1 MTKPPDWQETLDD
14 LEDRRQRT
22 LAMGG
27 PERLA
32 KHHGKGKLDAR
43 ARIDHLLDPGTF
55 REIGTLVGG
64 ETAADGIVVG
74 SGLINGSPVMLGAED
89 FTTLAG
95 SIGPGGNSKRYRIA
109 ELALRDKIPL
119 VMLLEG
125 AGFRP
130 GGGHYGRSP
139 TDLLAQAQCSGRV
152 PTVGAVL
159 GPSAG
164 HGALVAPV
172 CDFRIMSEQGAIFTA
187 GPPVV
192 KESTGEDISKE
203 DLGGPGVAL
212 ASGVIHNVGEDD
224 ETVLDDIRRYL
235 SYFPSSAW
243 SYPSPLPDDETT
255 QPRPTPE
262 LIEIVSRDNRRVYD
276 MRSVLNVIFDRPDWF
291 EVQPRYGRAI
301 ICALAHLG
309 GHPVAVV
316 ANQPKVLA
324 GSIDADAADKAA
336 HFIMVADSFHLPIVF
351 LADNP
356 GMLPGSRSERS
367 GVLRAGARM
376 FAAQTAATTVKL
388 HVTLRKAYGF
398 GSMVMSLL
406 SFDSQGATF
415 AYPGATMGAMSAAA
429 LSKASHAGEDLTAK
443 LRDAELQASYRSAEH
458 MGFDE
463 LIDPRETR
471 DALMASLRRG
481 LSSRQAAAEPVA
493 GPSSCPEE
501 SADVILAAGPNGHV
515 ADVDSPRLVDD
526 MYHGVCQVIGS
537 DQPVLHGVHVHL
549 FGSKRS
555 GLQVAGIFEELG
567 AFLPH
572 DADDRRLVDD
582 PAGEIGS
589 KNTGRLDRG
598 HLDPAL
604 GLDPQRIRQ
613 HIDCRLGRAVD
624 AGAFGSGIAVNG
636 RNVDDLAAALLDHR
650 VVDG

>member
-1 MTKPPDWQETLDD
+1 MTKSPDWQETLDD
-14 LEDRRQRT
+14 LDRRRQHTR
-22 LAMGG
+22 AMGG
-27 PERLA
+27 AERLA
-32 KHHGKGKLDAR
+32 KHRGKGKLDAR
-43 ARIDHLLDPGTF
+43 ARIDYLLDPGTF
-55 REIGTLVGG
+55 RELGTLVGG
-64 ETAADGIVVG
+64 EIAADGIVVG

-109 ELALRDKIPL
+109 ELALREKVPL

-152 PTVGAVL
+152 PTVAGVL

-172 CDFRIMSEQGAIFTA
+172 CDFRIMSSQGAIFTA

-203 DLGGPGVAL
+203 DLGGPEVAL
-212 ASGVIHNVGEDD
+212 PSGVIHNVAEDD

-235 SYFPSSAW
+235 SYFPASAW
-243 SYPSPLPDDETT
+243 SYPPSLPADESSE
-255 QPRPTPE
+255 PRQTPQ
-262 LIEIVSRDNRRVYD
+262 LLDIVSRDNRRIYD
-276 MRSVLNVIFDRPDWF
+276 MRAVLDVVFDQPDWF
-291 EVQPRYGRAI
+291 EVQPQFGKAI

-356 GMLPGSRSERS
+356 GMLPGSRSERT

-376 FAAQTAATTVKL
+376 FAAQTAASTLKL
-388 HVTLRKAYGF
+388 HLTLRKAYGF

-406 SFDSQGATF
+406 SFDAQSATF

-429 LSKASHAGEDLTAK
+429 LSRASHAGEDVTAK
-443 LRDAELQASYRSAEH
+443 LREAELQASYRSAEH

-471 DALMASLRRG
+471 DALLASLRRG
-481 LSSRQAAAEPVA
+481 LSSRQAAAEPV
-493 GPSSCPEE
+493 SRT
-501 SADVILAAGPNGHV
+501 VIMP
-515 ADVDSPRLVDD
+515 
-526 MYHGVCQVIGS
+526 
-537 DQPVLHGVHVHL
+537 
-549 FGSKRS
+549 
-555 GLQVAGIFEELG
+555 
-567 AFLPH
+567 
-572 DADDRRLVDD
+572 
-582 PAGEIGS
+582 
-589 KNTGRLDRG
+589 
-598 HLDPAL
+598 
-604 GLDPQRIRQ
+604 
-613 HIDCRLGRAVD
+613 
-624 AGAFGSGIAVNG
+624 
-636 RNVDDLAAALLDHR
+636 
-650 VVDG
+650 

>member
-1 MTKPPDWQETLDD
+1 MTKSPDWQETLDD
-14 LEDRRQRT
+14 LDRRRQHTR
-22 LAMGG
+22 AMGG
-27 PERLA
+27 AERLA
-32 KHHGKGKLDAR
+32 KHRGKGKLDAR
-43 ARIDHLLDPGTF
+43 ARIDYLLDPGTF
-55 REIGTLVGG
+55 RELGTLVGG
-64 ETAADGIVVG
+64 EIAADGIVVG

-109 ELALRDKIPL
+109 ELALREKVPL

-152 PTVGAVL
+152 PTVAGVL

-172 CDFRIMSEQGAIFTA
+172 CDFRIMSSQGAIFTA

-203 DLGGPGVAL
+203 DLGGPEVAL
-212 ASGVIHNVGEDD
+212 PSGVIHNVAEDD

-235 SYFPSSAW
+235 SYFPASAW
-243 SYPSPLPDDETT
+243 SYPSPLPASEGGASSE
-255 QPRPTPE
+255 PRQTPQ
-262 LIEIVSRDNRRVYD
+262 LLDIVSRDNRRIYD
-276 MRSVLNVIFDRPDWF
+276 MRAVLDVVFDQPDWF
-291 EVQPRYGRAI
+291 EVQPQFGKAI

-356 GMLPGSRSERS
+356 GMLPGSRSERT

-376 FAAQTAATTVKL
+376 FAAQTAASTLKL
-388 HVTLRKAYGF
+388 HLTLRKAYGF

-406 SFDSQGATF
+406 SFDAQSATF

-429 LSKASHAGEDLTAK
+429 LSRASHAGEDLTAK
-443 LRDAELQASYRSAEH
+443 LREAELQASYRSAEH

-471 DALMASLRRG
+471 DALLASLRRG
-481 LSSRQAAAEPVA
+481 LSSRQAAAEPV
-493 GPSSCPEE
+493 SRT
-501 SADVILAAGPNGHV
+501 VIMP
-515 ADVDSPRLVDD
+515 
-526 MYHGVCQVIGS
+526 
-537 DQPVLHGVHVHL
+537 
-549 FGSKRS
+549 
-555 GLQVAGIFEELG
+555 
-567 AFLPH
+567 
-572 DADDRRLVDD
+572 
-582 PAGEIGS
+582 
-589 KNTGRLDRG
+589 
-598 HLDPAL
+598 
-604 GLDPQRIRQ
+604 
-613 HIDCRLGRAVD
+613 
-624 AGAFGSGIAVNG
+624 
-636 RNVDDLAAALLDHR
+636 
-650 VVDG
+650 

>member
-1 MTKPPDWQETLDD
+1 MTKSPDWQETLDD
-14 LEDRRQRT
+14 LDRRRQHAR
-22 LAMGG
+22 AMGG
-27 PERLA
+27 PERLD
-32 KHHGKGKLDAR
+32 KHHNKGKLDAR
-43 ARIDHLLDPGTF
+43 ARIEYLLDPGTF
-55 REIGTLVGG
+55 RELGTLVGG
-64 ETAADGIVVG
+64 EIAADGLIVG
-74 SGLINGSPVMLGAED
+74 SGTINGSPVMLGAED

-130 GGGHYGRSP
+130 GGGHYGRTP

-172 CDFRIMSEQGAIFTA
+172 CDFRIMSRQGAIFTA

-203 DLGGPGVAL
+203 DLGGPDVAL
-212 ASGVIHNVGEDD
+212 PSGVIHNVAEDD
-224 ETVLDDIRRYL
+224 EAVLDDVRRYL

-243 SYPSPLPDDETT
+243 SYPPSLPQDEDSE
-255 QPRPTPE
+255 PRATPE
-262 LIEIVSRDNRRVYD
+262 LLDIVSRDNRRVYD
-276 MRSVLNVIFDRPDWF
+276 MRAVLDVIFDRPDWF
-291 EVQPRYGRAI
+291 EVQPQYGKAI

-316 ANQPKVLA
+316 ANQPQVLA
-324 GSIDADAADKAA
+324 GSIDAAAADKAA
-336 HFIMVADSFHLPIVF
+336 HFIMVADSFHLPLVF

-406 SFDSQGATF
+406 GFDSQSATF

-429 LSKASHAGEDLTAK
+429 LGRATHAGEDVTAK
-443 LRDAELQASYRSAEH
+443 LREAELQASYRSAEH

-471 DALMASLRRG
+471 DALLASLKRS
-481 LSSRQAAAEPVA
+481 LSSRQAAAEPVTRT
-493 GPSSCPEE
+493 
-501 SADVILAAGPNGHV
+501 VIMP
-515 ADVDSPRLVDD
+515 
-526 MYHGVCQVIGS
+526 
-537 DQPVLHGVHVHL
+537 
-549 FGSKRS
+549 
-555 GLQVAGIFEELG
+555 
-567 AFLPH
+567 
-572 DADDRRLVDD
+572 
-582 PAGEIGS
+582 
-589 KNTGRLDRG
+589 
-598 HLDPAL
+598 
-604 GLDPQRIRQ
+604 
-613 HIDCRLGRAVD
+613 
-624 AGAFGSGIAVNG
+624 
-636 RNVDDLAAALLDHR
+636 
-650 VVDG
+650 

>member
-1 MTKPPDWQETLDD
+1 MTKSADWQETLGD
-14 LEDRRQRT
+14 LERRRQHTRA
-22 LAMGG
+22 LGG
-27 PERLA
+27 AERVA
-32 KHHGKGKLDAR
+32 KHRDKGKLDAR

-64 ETAADGIVVG
+64 EIAADGIVIG
-74 SGLINGSPVMLGAED
+74 SGLINGSPIMLGAED

-130 GGGHYGRSP
+130 TGGHYGRSP
-139 TDLLAQAQCSGRV
+139 TDLLAQARCSGQV
-152 PTVGAVL
+152 PTVAAVL

-172 CDFRIMSEQGAIFTA
+172 CDFRIMSRQGAIFTA

-203 DLGGPGVAL
+203 DLGGPDVAL
-212 ASGVIHNVGEDD
+212 SSGVIHNVAEDD
-224 ETVLDDIRRYL
+224 EAVLDDIRRYL
-235 SYFPSSAW
+235 SYFPPSAW
-243 SYPSPLPDDETT
+243 SYPRSVTAAESGATSESR
-255 QPRPTPE
+255 QTPE
-262 LIEIVSRDNRRVYD
+262 LLDIVSRDNRRVYD
-276 MRSVLNVIFDRPDWF
+276 MRAVLDVVFDRPDWF
-291 EVQPRYGRAI
+291 EVQPQFGKAI

-316 ANQPKVLA
+316 ANQPQVLA

-336 HFIMVADSFHLPIVF
+336 HFITVADSFHLPIVF

-376 FAAQTAATTVKL
+376 FAAQTAATTLKL
-388 HVTLRKAYGF
+388 HLTLRKAYGF

-406 SFDSQGATF
+406 SFDDQVATF

-443 LRDAELQASYRSAEH
+443 LRDAELQASYHSAER

-471 DALMASLRRG
+471 DALLASLIRG
-481 LSSRQAAAEPVA
+481 LSSRQAAAEPV
-493 GPSSCPEE
+493 SRT
-501 SADVILAAGPNGHV
+501 VIMP
-515 ADVDSPRLVDD
+515 
-526 MYHGVCQVIGS
+526 
-537 DQPVLHGVHVHL
+537 
-549 FGSKRS
+549 
-555 GLQVAGIFEELG
+555 
-567 AFLPH
+567 
-572 DADDRRLVDD
+572 
-582 PAGEIGS
+582 
-589 KNTGRLDRG
+589 
-598 HLDPAL
+598 
-604 GLDPQRIRQ
+604 
-613 HIDCRLGRAVD
+613 
-624 AGAFGSGIAVNG
+624 
-636 RNVDDLAAALLDHR
+636 
-650 VVDG
+650 